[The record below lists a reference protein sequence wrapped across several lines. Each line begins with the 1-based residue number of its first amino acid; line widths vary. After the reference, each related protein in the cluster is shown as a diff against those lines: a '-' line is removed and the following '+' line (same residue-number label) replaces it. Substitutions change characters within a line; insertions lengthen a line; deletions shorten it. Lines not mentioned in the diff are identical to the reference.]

1 MGVRTGYDLSALIE
15 TAAWVGAQ
23 LGEPS
28 LPAMLGRAGPF
39 PKAAA
44 L

>member
-1 MGVRTGYDLSALIE
+1 LIE
-15 TAAWVGAQ
+15 TAAFVAVQ

-39 PKAAA
+39 PKPATI
-44 L
+44 